1 MQLPCVSPSE
11 ANFIQEVVTDVLIL
25 MHSQGEHIPA
35 VPAPCLGKC
44 CAILPVPRC
53 HLKGLGP
60 GADLTSWTATTSQWQ
75 KHSSPLNCFYL
86 FSPNVSIRKK
96 LLHTPAYVCC
106 FLGNSG
112 ENVFFSFQRM
122 QNKAGAPQ
130 VFVKWCFSNILTAL
144 GAQRTE
150 TSTIPC
156 RALMGWLAVCD
167 STYFSVAPFN
177 WSVPSSCILCPV
189 HLPTQE
195 VSEWPSNCL

>member
-112 ENVFFSFQRM
+112 ENVFFF
-122 QNKAGAPQ
+122 
-130 VFVKWCFSNILTAL
+130 
-144 GAQRTE
+144 
-150 TSTIPC
+150 
-156 RALMGWLAVCD
+156 
-167 STYFSVAPFN
+167 
-177 WSVPSSCILCPV
+177 
-189 HLPTQE
+189 LPTNAKQSRSSPGFCE
-195 VSEWPSNCL
+195 MVFFKYFDCTGSSENWNKHHPLQGSDGVTGCLW